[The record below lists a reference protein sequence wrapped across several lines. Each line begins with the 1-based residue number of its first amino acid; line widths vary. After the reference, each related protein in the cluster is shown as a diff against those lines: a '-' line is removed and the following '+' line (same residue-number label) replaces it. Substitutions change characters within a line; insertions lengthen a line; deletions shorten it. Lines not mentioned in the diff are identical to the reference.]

1 MEKRFLEEAL
11 RDFVNASPGNYLAQE
26 AAIKPGLAGLRF
38 FAEPLFG
45 YASAEDPLFG
55 EFKKP
60 GVIGAHYLE
69 PREWLPSAETVI
81 CAFLPFTGAVKTAN
95 AVDMDWPAAEW
106 LHARIEGQNFQNE
119 ICGFLVRLLADRGFE
134 ALSPMIDT
142 RLKLGDPLFPDH
154 AEQGYYNSN
163 WSERHAAYA
172 AGLGSFGLSRG
183 LISAAGVAGRYISV
197 LTSLKLEPLKRQYTG
212 VYDYCNR
219 CGACVRNCPAGAIS
233 LERGKSHPLCFAFV
247 ERTRKEYA
255 PRYGCGK
262 CQVRVPCQNRIPRKP
277 AAGSSTPEG

>member
-1 MEKRFLEEAL
+1 MEKRFFEEAV
-11 RDFVNASPGNYLAQE
+11 RDFVNASPGNYLSQE
-26 AAIKPGLAGLRF
+26 AAIRPDLAGLRF

-45 YASAEDPLFG
+45 YASAGDPLFG
-55 EFKKP
+55 EYKKP
-60 GVIGAHYLE
+60 GVIGAHYLG
-69 PREWLPSAETVI
+69 PREWLPRAETVI

-95 AVDMDWPAAEW
+95 AADTHWPASEW
-106 LHARIEGQNFQNE
+106 LHARIEGQNFQDE

-134 ALSPMIDT
+134 GLSPMIDP
-142 RLKLGDPLFPDH
+142 RLNRGDPLFPDIS
-154 AEQGYYNSN
+154 EQGHYSSN

-197 LTSLKLEPLKRQYTG
+197 LTSLKLEPSKRPYTG
-212 VYDYCNR
+212 VYDYCCR

-233 LERGKSHPLCFAFV
+233 LMRGKSHPLCSSFV
-247 ERTRKEYA
+247 EKTRKAYA

-262 CQVRVPCQNRIPRKP
+262 CQVKVPCQNGIPGKSASP
-277 AAGSSTPEG
+277 SSAH